1 MSKKI
6 PTHRARVGDTLAEPV
21 VHGAGQMLLVKG
33 TRLERQHLDMMRQ
46 RGVLLVTI
54 VDENADP
61 DAEAEPEVAAIDP
74 EQMRALVL
82 EEARWFGD
90 ARKDPVMAEV
100 FRWVVQYRA
109 REGARRKV
117 HA

>member
-6 PTHRARVGDTLAEPV
+6 PTQRAKVGDTLAEPV

-54 VDENADP
+54 VDDMAEADP
-61 DAEAEPEVAAIDP
+61 STAAAPVEIDP
-74 EQMRALVL
+74 EKMRTIVL
-82 EEARWFGD
+82 EEAKWFGES
-90 ARKDPVMAEV
+90 RKDPVMAEV
-100 FRWVVQYRA
+100 FRWLVQYRA
-109 REGARRKV
+109 RTSAKRGE

>member
-1 MSKKI
+1 MTRKI
-6 PTHRARVGDTLAEPV
+6 PTHRARVGDVLAEPV

-33 TRLERQHLDMMRQ
+33 TRLERHHLDLMRQ
-46 RGVLLVTI
+46 RGVLLVTV
-54 VDENADP
+54 VDADAP
-61 DAEAEPEVAAIDP
+61 VGVETPSRPEVDP
-74 EQMRALVL
+74 ERMREIVI

-100 FRWVVQYRA
+100 FRWLVQYRA
-109 REGARRKV
+109 KQTARREP

>member
-6 PTHRARVGDTLAEPV
+6 PTHRAKVGDTLAEPV

-46 RGVLLVTI
+46 RGVLLVTV
-54 VDENADP
+54 VDENA
-61 DAEAEPEVAAIDP
+61 EPEESDTTASVEIDP
-74 EQMRALVL
+74 ERMRTIVL
-82 EEARWFGD
+82 EEAKWFGD
-90 ARKDPVMAEV
+90 ARKEPVMAEV
-100 FRWVVQYRA
+100 FRWLIQYRA
-109 REGARRKV
+109 RDLTKRGQ

>member
-6 PTHRARVGDTLAEPV
+6 PTHRAKVGDLLAEPV

-46 RGVLLVTI
+46 RGVLLVTV
-54 VDENADP
+54 VDENA
-61 DAEAEPEVAAIDP
+61 EAEENSVAAAEIDP
-74 EQMRALVL
+74 ERMRAIVL
-82 EEARWFGD
+82 EEAKWFGD

-100 FRWVVQYRA
+100 FRWLVQYRA
-109 REGARRKV
+109 RDLMNRGE

>member
-1 MSKKI
+1 MPKKI
-6 PTHRARVGDTLAEPV
+6 PTHRAKVGDTLAEPV

-46 RGVLLVTI
+46 RGVLLVTV
-54 VDENADP
+54 VDENA
-61 DAEAEPEVAAIDP
+61 EVAASEATPPVEMDP
-74 EQMRALVL
+74 ERMRAIVL
-82 EEARWFGD
+82 EEAKWFGD

-100 FRWVVQYRA
+100 FRWLIQYRA
-109 REGARRKV
+109 RGLTERGQ